1 MALAAALGTGAVFI
15 LVGLWRPGA
24 AGRGEGQAST
34 APNEFQSL
42 QKKAEA
48 AEKLLKNRPAP
59 PLEKSDLPAGHRVFV
74 APLLLFFPDRA
85 EEPVQSLD
93 PELKTSDKILVRWK
107 LAYGFDIEDPG
118 VAGQDEDSDGFTNR
132 EEFEAGT
139 NPVDSQST
147 PAKWIKL
154 RLQSFDPVELQVSFV
169 AKAPDRITLRF
180 RVGAKMEDFNL
191 SMGQSFWV
199 GAVPQ
204 QVKIWKEESQA
215 QSAVEQ
221 GSFPHLLPFRLKDYR
236 EDRGERFEPKTK
248 SMNSYNDSYVIL
260 ERKDGLDG
268 ELKIL
273 INDATRTQGGLLLNL
288 GLTRLVP
295 LVPGE
300 VPLGP
305 FQPGQTF
312 SYGGDS
318 YLLQDASSQQA
329 KLKILAANKEIVVLP
344 ATP

>member
-1 MALAAALGTGAVFI
+1 MALAAALGAGVVFI
-15 LVGLWRPGA
+15 MVGVWRPGA
-24 AGRGEGQAST
+24 AGTGEGQGSA

-42 QKKAEA
+42 LKKAEV
-48 AEKLLKNRPAP
+48 AEQLLKNRSAP
-59 PLEKSDLPAGHRVFV
+59 PLEKSELPAGHRVFV

-107 LAYGFDIEDPG
+107 MAYGFDIEDPG
-118 VAGQDEDSDGFTNR
+118 VASQDEDNDGFTNR

-154 RLQSFDPVELQVSFV
+154 RLQSFEPVELQASFV
-169 AKAPDRITLRF
+169 AKAPDRVTLRF
-180 RVGAKMEDFNL
+180 RAGGKMEDLNL

-215 QSAVEQ
+215 QAAVEQ
-221 GSFPHLLPFRLKDYR
+221 GSFPHCLPFRLKEYR

-248 SMNSYNDSYVIL
+248 TMNPYNDSYVIL

-273 INDATRTQGGLLLNL
+273 INDATRTQGGLLFNL

-300 VPLGP
+300 AALGP
-305 FQPGQTF
+305 FQPGQSF

-329 KLKILAANKEIVVLP
+329 KLKILSANKEIVVLP